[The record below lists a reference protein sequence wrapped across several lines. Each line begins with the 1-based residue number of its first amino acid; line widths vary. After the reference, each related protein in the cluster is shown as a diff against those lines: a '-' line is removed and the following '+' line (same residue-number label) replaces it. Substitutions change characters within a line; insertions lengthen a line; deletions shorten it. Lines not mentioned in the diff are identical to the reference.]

1 MEHVKFIHFIKQY
14 CSLTFLLF
22 LQCKFYLFNTF
33 SFKNQHTE
41 HGEIPYGFMSNI
53 HPIRKPNKK
62 DTALR
67 SDG

>member
-1 MEHVKFIHFIKQY
+1 MSSLFI
-14 CSLTFLLF
+14 LLSNTVHLHSSSF
-22 LQCKFYLFNTF
+22 SSVNFYLFNTF

-53 HPIRKPNKK
+53 HPIREPNKNKK